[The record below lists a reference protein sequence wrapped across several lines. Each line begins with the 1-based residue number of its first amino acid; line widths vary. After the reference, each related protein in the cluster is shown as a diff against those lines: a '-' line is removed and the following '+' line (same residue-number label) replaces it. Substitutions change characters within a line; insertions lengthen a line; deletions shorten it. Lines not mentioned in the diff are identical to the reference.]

1 MEFSVETFKA
11 LVCRIQERQ
20 RYYKD
25 WIDVLKGTTEIDF
38 AQYKQSVLDEL
49 DELAIIVGLPRAED
63 LK

>member
-1 MEFSVETFKA
+1 MTFSIEK
-11 LVCRIQERQ
+11 LNSLMLRIQDRQ
-20 RYYKD
+20 RHYKK
-25 WIDVLKGTTEIDF
+25 WIADLTVAGEIDF